1 MQKGGVTMTQKEKR
15 TYRFLCVFT
24 VVLAVLSIYVFV
36 FNMLI
41 WHLPRADEVSAEQM
55 YIFFTAPNA
64 VPPAGL
70 VCKWLAEWL
79 WAVKGF
85 GDHILF
91 PLLCLGF
98 VFVCRRVFGNAGQ
111 ACKTVQKW
119 FAALCGAYILSLI
132 WSVGLVPA
140 LFEKIH
146 GETPYYFL
154 EAAAYPLILLCSV
167 GCLAALIRLK
177 KAYAVQKNHAPQAE
191 KP

>member
-1 MQKGGVTMTQKEKR
+1 MTQKEKR

-119 FAALCGAYILSLI
+119 FAALCAAYIINLI
-132 WSVGLVPA
+132 WAVGLVPV

-146 GETPYYFL
+146 GETLYDFL
-154 EAAAYPLILLCSV
+154 AVIIYPFILLCSL
-167 GCLAALIRLK
+167 GCFFALIHLK
-177 KAYAVQKNHAPQAE
+177 KAYSVPASHSTQAE